1 MLEAKNISKINRN
14 DVKDF
19 YSQAAL
25 SPQSSLC
32 CPTNYQPEDIA
43 HIPEEVLKISYGCGS
58 PVNKA
63 SIKKGDTVVDL
74 GSGGGID
81 CFIAAKIAGKT
92 GRVIGIDMTDEMLSK
107 ANEHKK
113 RVACNLGYS
122 NIEFRKGHLEDIQ
135 VESAS
140 ADIVVSNCV
149 INLSTKK
156 EKVFEEIF
164 RILKNQGRFVISDIV
179 SDKNIPEKMRFDK
192 QLWGECIAG
201 AITQK
206 SLIDISKAA
215 KFYGISVEHDYVWK
229 VIDGITFSSIT
240 LRGWKFTNSSKCD
253 YKGQYAIY
261 KGPFQS
267 VSDDENHTFPIGEPV
282 EICADTTAKL
292 IKPPYAGNFIIVDP
306 SNNNSPQNKS
316 SQECG
321 PNCC

>member
-1 MLEAKNISKINRN
+1 MMLTAKNNSKISRN

-32 CPTNYQPEDIA
+32 CPTNYQPEDIS

-58 PVNKA
+58 PVKKA

-92 GRVIGIDMTDEMLSK
+92 GRVIGIDMTDEMLCK
-107 ANEHKK
+107 ANKHKK
-113 RVACNLGYS
+113 QVACNLGYS

-135 VESAS
+135 VAS
-140 ADIVVSNCV
+140 DSVDIVISNCV
-149 INLSTKK
+149 INLSTTK

-164 RILKNQGRFVISDIV
+164 RILNNQGRFVISDIV
-179 SDKNIPEKMRFDK
+179 SDNKVPEKIHSDK
-192 QLWGECIAG
+192 KLWGECIAG
-201 AITQK
+201 AIRQK
-206 SLIDISKAA
+206 SLIEIAQTA
-215 KFYGISVEHDYVWK
+215 KFYGVSIEHDYVWK
-229 VIDGITFSSIT
+229 VINGITFSSIT
-240 LRGWKFTNSSKCD
+240 LRGWKFMNNSKCV

-267 VSDDENHTFPIGEPV
+267 VSDDENHTYTIGEPV
-282 EICADTTAKL
+282 EICADTMEKL
-292 IKPPYAGNFIIVDP
+292 IKPPYEGNFIIVDAA
-306 SNNNSPQNKS
+306 NNNINAK
-316 SQECG
+316 ECG
-321 PNCC
+321 PKCC